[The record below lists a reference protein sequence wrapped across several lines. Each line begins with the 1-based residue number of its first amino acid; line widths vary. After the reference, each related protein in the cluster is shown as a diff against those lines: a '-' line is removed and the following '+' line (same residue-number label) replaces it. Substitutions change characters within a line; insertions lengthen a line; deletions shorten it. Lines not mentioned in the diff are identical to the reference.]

1 MNVCIRLKQSI
12 RRTGI
17 VVITALGILLLA
29 ACQTAPPEPT
39 GEAPQAQ
46 APGERL
52 EVRTTSRL
60 ISLYSNGDWSAE
72 VQLEVTNGQ
81 PPYTVE
87 TTWPRLG
94 SDEPATF
101 NVSGS
106 NCKPIVFTATVTS
119 SDGLER
125 KVRIGIGPVSCEG
138 VVAASP
144 QAATTEPPAEATPS
158 VPPGATAPA
167 TTGTPPATSLPPAS
181 LDAATQELLR
191 LINDLRVRNN
201 VPEFAYNDKL
211 AQAALRHSQNMASTG
226 QISHQVTGEPDLA
239 QRVQE
244 AGYAGQSTE
253 NLYAGGAGPIDVLD
267 WWLTDQTDPSHRT
280 NIIGTEFQ
288 EIGIGIVKGAALTYY
303 TLVFGKP

>member
-1 MNVCIRLKQSI
+1 MLTKHGCVSI
-12 RRTGI
+12 AVRA
-17 VVITALGILLLA
+17 TAVLSVFALIA
-29 ACQTAPPEPT
+29 ACQTASPEPT
-39 GEAPQAQ
+39 GEAPQPQ

-52 EVRTTSRL
+52 EVRTTSSL

-72 VQLEVTNGQ
+72 VQLEAMNGQ
-81 PPYTVE
+81 PPFTVE

-94 SDEPATF
+94 SDEPAIF
-101 NVSGS
+101 SVSGS
-106 NCKPIVFTATVTS
+106 NCEPIVFIATVKS
-119 SDGLER
+119 SDEMER

-144 QAATTEPPAEATPS
+144 QAATPAPPAGATPS

-167 TTGTPPATSLPPAS
+167 TTGTPPAS

-201 VPEFAYNDKL
+201 VPEFAYDDKL
-211 AQAALRHSQNMASTG
+211 AQAAVRHSQNMASTG
-226 QISHQVTGEPDLA
+226 QTSHQVTGEPDLA
-239 QRVQE
+239 QRVQQ

-253 NLYAGGAGPIDVLD
+253 NIHAGSANPIDALD
-267 WWLTDQTDPSHRT
+267 WWLADQTDPSHRT

>member
-1 MNVCIRLKQSI
+1 MLTKHGYVSI
-12 RRTGI
+12 AVRAI
-17 VVITALGILLLA
+17 AVLSAFALIA

-39 GEAPQAQ
+39 GEAPQTQ
-46 APGERL
+46 TPGERL

-60 ISLYSNGDWSAE
+60 ISLFSNGDWSAE

-81 PPYTVE
+81 PPFTYE

-101 NVSGS
+101 SVSGS
-106 NCKPIVFTATVTS
+106 NCEPIVFTAMVTS

-125 KVRIGIGPVSCEG
+125 KVQIGIGPVSCEG
-138 VVAASP
+138 VTAASP
-144 QAATTEPPAEATPS
+144 EPSPGAAPPTPS
-158 VPPGATAPA
+158 ETTTPA
-167 TTGTPPATSLPPAS
+167 TTGTPPVTSPPSAS

-201 VPEFAYNDKL
+201 APEFAYNDKL
-211 AQAALRHSQNMASTG
+211 AQAAVRHSQNMASTG
-226 QISHQVTGEPDLA
+226 QISLQVTGEPDLA

-244 AGYAGQSTE
+244 AGYTGQSTE
-253 NLYAGGAGPIDVLD
+253 IIYAGGADPIDALD
-267 WWLTDQTDPSHRT
+267 WWLTDQTDPGHRT

-288 EIGIGIVKGAALTYY
+288 EIGIGIVKGAVLTYY